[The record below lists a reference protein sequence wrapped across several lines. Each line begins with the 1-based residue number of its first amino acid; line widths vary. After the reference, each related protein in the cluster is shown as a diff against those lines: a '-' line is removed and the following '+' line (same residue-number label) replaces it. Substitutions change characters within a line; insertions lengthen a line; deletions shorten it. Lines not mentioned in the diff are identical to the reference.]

1 MKVIQQKQI
10 KLINDCGCLLDE
22 DELISAIL
30 WYQKKPTA
38 QRKHIYMHAA
48 YPTVSIHKEKLH
60 IHRLLML
67 YWNKGNIPIHKQVHH
82 KNGNKLDAR
91 RSNLI
96 LVDAGKHQSMH
107 NKGMDL
113 SQATRDAIIKSNHLR
128 KGCRMKRKRDDVTP
142 KMVLEY
148 KNKGLSFN
156 RISKMTGLDWSC
168 VKQRYEDAIHD
179 NPELLKGGEQ

>member
-10 KLINDCGCLLDE
+10 QLINNCGCLLDE
-22 DELISAIL
+22 NELVSAIL

-38 QRKHIYMHAA
+38 QKKHIYMHGM
-48 YPTVSIHKEKLH
+48 YPAVSIHKEKLH

-67 YWNKGNIPIHKQVHH
+67 YWNKGNIPTNKQVHH

-91 RSNLI
+91 RNNLI
-96 LVDAGKHQSMH
+96 LIDSGVHQSLH
-107 NKGMDL
+107 NKGKEI
-113 SQATRDAIIKSNHLR
+113 SQATRDAIIKFNHLR
-128 KGCRMKRKRDDVTP
+128 KGSRTKFKRSDVTP

-148 KNKGLSFN
+148 KNAGLSFN
-156 RISKMTGLDWSC
+156 KISKITGLDWGC

-179 NPELLKGGEQ
+179 NPELMEGGEK